1 MKKSRH
7 LIVGDNFLYILM
19 TCMFDQLVIRKEKLD
34 TCHYWGLKGKN
45 LSMFGKI
52 PPVAG
57 HVWTT
62 FANAKHCD
70 K

>member
-1 MKKSRH
+1 
-7 LIVGDNFLYILM
+7 
-19 TCMFDQLVIRKEKLD
+19 MFDQLVIRKEKLD

-62 FANAKHCD
+62 FANAKHYD